1 MRSMTL
7 LGSAL
12 GLAVLAGI
20 VAAPRSAAAPRTA
33 ASEPV
38 FSGPLVG
45 HVTSTTAHIWAYAG
59 ADPDLRLSW
68 WLEGTEPGA
77 GGSAVM
83 VATKTDHWAARH
95 VIEGLTPAVTYA
107 YEVTRSG
114 DEPVVRGGR
123 FTTAPVAGQPGRFR
137 MAFSSCMSVGRQ
149 PAQPSFQLLL
159 DQAPAFH
166 MLLGDVVYA
175 NTTNRERLWKFHQR
189 QRQVPEFAKAIA
201 NLPTY
206 SMWDDHDY
214 GPNNSDGTAKG
225 KEQSLRAFREIY
237 ANPGA
242 GTEETPGAFYR
253 YSWGDVDFF
262 VLDGRY
268 HRSPNRA
275 PNDQSKRMLGDA
287 QFEWLVAGLKSSR
300 ARFKVLASGST
311 IRASRAD
318 GWRVFDFS
326 RKRLFTAIMS
336 NDISGVLYLS
346 GDIHRCGIMAH
357 PATETGGYP
366 LYEVISSGIAN
377 GPLKGFCS
385 LDFDTTADDPTVRI
399 RVIQGDGTVRTDR
412 VLMLSELRTQEEPRK
427 VY

>member
-1 MRSMTL
+1 MTL
-7 LGSAL
+7 LGGAL
-12 GLAVLAGI
+12 GLAALAGA
-20 VAAPRSAAAPRTA
+20 VAVSPSAAAPR
-33 ASEPV
+33 SEARVEV
-38 FSGPLVG
+38 FTGPLVG

-59 ADPDLRLSW
+59 ADPDLRLRW
-68 WLEGTEPGA
+68 WVDGAEPES
-77 GGSAVM
+77 GGSAAM
-83 VATKTDHWAARH
+83 AATGADHWAARH
-95 VIEGLTPAVTYA
+95 VIHGLAPATAYA
-107 YEVTRSG
+107 YEVELAG
-114 DEPVVRGGR
+114 DVPAVRPGR
-123 FTTAPVAGQPGRFR
+123 FTTAPVAGQPGKFR
-137 MAFSSCMSVGRQ
+137 MAFSSCMNARHQ

-159 DQAPAFH
+159 DQKPAFH

-206 SMWDDHDY
+206 AMWDDHDY

-225 KEQSLRAFREIY
+225 KEQSLRAFRELY

-275 PNDQSKRMLGDA
+275 PNDQRKRMLGDA
-287 QFEWLVAGLKSSR
+287 QFEWLAAGLKASR

-311 IRASRAD
+311 LQASRAD
-318 GWRVFDFS
+318 GWRLFDFS

-366 LYEVISSGIAN
+366 LFEVISSGIAQ

-385 LDFDTTADDPTVRI
+385 LDFDTTVEDPTVRI
-399 RVIQGDGTVRTDR
+399 RVIMGDGSVRTDR
-412 VLMLSELRTQEEPRK
+412 RLVLSELSTLKAGEK
-427 VY
+427 AY